1 MASESHSAPAA
12 YMLLFRNSNQENYQ
26 HLSPEQRQ
34 QIVVRFNTWFE
45 GLVAQG
51 KAVEGQPLE
60 VATRV
65 VSGAGGTRIVD
76 GPYPEAKEAIAG
88 YVKVLVSGLDEAT
101 AIAQQHPGL
110 DFGMMIEVRELTPD
124 CFLGVTTLST
134 TLPAAAAR

>member
-1 MASESHSAPAA
+1 MASESSSTPAA

-26 HLSPEQRQ
+26 HLSAEQRQ
-34 QIVVRFNTWFE
+34 QIVARFNTWFE

-65 VSGAGGTRIVD
+65 ISGAGGTRIVD

-110 DFGMMIEVRELTPD
+110 DYGMMIEVRELTPD

-134 TLPAAAAR
+134 THQAAAAR